1 MRLNDDDKRVLAAI
15 FHGAEPLG
23 VSEKQV
29 EAAGKTFTALGFIDQ
44 SGQLTQRGRHV
55 AKSLPFAK
63 VRNVELQRQGRSR
76 VERKSRS
83 GYRGR
88 DQAGPRDQSHESEG
102 GPVVA
107 SQERRELPVDPCG
120 DHADDLPEANR
131 TEGTHPGTVHG
142 EPSVSSRPAVES
154 DRGSDC

>member
-15 FHGAEPLG
+15 FHGAEPVG

-29 EAAGKTFTALGFIDQ
+29 EAAGKTFTALGFTDQ

-63 VRNVELQRQGRSR
+63 VKNVELQRQGRSG

-83 GYRGR
+83 CYRGR
-88 DQAGPRDQSHESEG
+88 DQAEASDRDRESTERSNVAAANRPDDSG
-102 GPVVA
+102 GSDA
-107 SQERRELPVDPCG
+107 C
-120 DHADDLPEANR
+120 DLPGADPEAGADSGAVR
-131 TEGTHPGTVHG
+131 ETITVSTG
-142 EPSVSSRPAVES
+142 RDVV
-154 DRGSDC
+154 GG